1 MNYNEF
7 LEQKKQ
13 ILNNNNVID
22 MSENNLYKFISDK
35 LSLSEMSGKVKGH
48 VNGNVHRCH
57 LVEDWLKYFNLP
69 EEFKKYIGV
78 SNGVRH
84 SLDILMEKFQD
95 KKWYIPQDVYPV
107 YKEKANSLLKIDYKD
122 YKTLVYD
129 NVYRINGIPEDIEII
144 LTINPF
150 KPYGRKMLRSEINT
164 LRNWLNGNKERR
176 LVIDCVYMLSIN
188 EYEEIFKLFDDTQQ
202 VYLLFSLS
210 KTWLIPNVIGF
221 TFIPEH
227 DLNVTK
233 EIFKNLNIN
242 KKDLNLGYLA
252 LNKYKDRPEL
262 VKQVLRDQINIAA
275 NKIKEFGL
283 INDFDNPGYLFYSN
297 KSFDY
302 WSEKGFLTIPAT
314 VFGGKEGVIISTLI
328 K

>member
-1 MNYNEF
+1 
-7 LEQKKQ
+7 
-13 ILNNNNVID
+13 
-22 MSENNLYKFISDK
+22 
-35 LSLSEMSGKVKGH
+35 
-48 VNGNVHRCH
+48 
-57 LVEDWLKYFNLP
+57 
-69 EEFKKYIGV
+69 
-78 SNGVRH
+78 
-84 SLDILMEKFQD
+84 
-95 KKWYIPQDVYPV
+95 
-107 YKEKANSLLKIDYKD
+107 
-122 YKTLVYD
+122 
-129 NVYRINGIPEDIEII
+129 
-144 LTINPF
+144 
-150 KPYGRKMLRSEINT
+150 MLRSEINT

-302 WSEKGFLTIPAT
+302 WLEKGFLTIPAT